1 MHGLESYIAV
11 PLYRRDGSLFGT
23 LCALDTVPA
32 QLRDEDFEVFHS
44 LAQLISFELEADEQN
59 RKRMAEVRA
68 LEDIIAIAA
77 HDLRQPLAALSGRA
91 ELLMRRA
98 QRGATVESMLDGL
111 KVMIEQAQRASRL
124 SEALLDVAQIE
135 VGGLTLVRSHFDLI
149 ALAGWAVED
158 THSAAP
164 AHALVLEGPAY
175 LEVYADERRLSQV
188 LRNLLDNAAKYAPP
202 TSGPIILSIIPE
214 ASAGVVHVAVR
225 DHGPGVAQGDLN
237 QLFERN
243 YRTVEASSRGVR
255 GTGLGLYVVR
265 QIITLHGGT
274 AWAESADGG
283 GLKVRFD
290 LPFGV

>member
-32 QLRDEDFEVFHS
+32 QVSDDDFDVFHS
-44 LAQLISFELEADEQN
+44 LAQLISFELEAEEQN

-164 AHALVLEGPAY
+164 AHTLVLEGPAY
-175 LEVYADERRLSQV
+175 LEVYGDERRLSQV

-202 TSGPIILSIIPE
+202 TSGPIILSIVPE
-214 ASAGVVHVAVR
+214 ASAGVVHVTVR
-225 DHGPGVAQGDLN
+225 DHGPGVAQGDLD

-243 YRTVEASSRGVR
+243 YRTAEASSRGVR

-274 AWAESADGG
+274 AWAECADGG